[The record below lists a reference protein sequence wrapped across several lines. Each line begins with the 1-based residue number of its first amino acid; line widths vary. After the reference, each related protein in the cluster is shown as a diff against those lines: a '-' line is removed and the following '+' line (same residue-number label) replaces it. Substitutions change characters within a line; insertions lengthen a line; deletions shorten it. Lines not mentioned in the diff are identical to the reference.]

1 VIPRNKH
8 EKNSQR
14 GKKAFMY
21 YRNPAF
27 CWVVE
32 ALPSDVALVLGK
44 EATFA
49 ECLLVRSAKLLT
61 KGPAGDPFAEC

>member
-1 VIPRNKH
+1 
-8 EKNSQR
+8 
-14 GKKAFMY
+14 MY

>member
-1 VIPRNKH
+1 
-8 EKNSQR
+8 
-14 GKKAFMY
+14 MY

-27 CWVVE
+27 CRVVE

-49 ECLLVRSAKLLT
+49 ECLLVCSAKLLI
-61 KGPAGDPFAEC
+61 KRPVGDPFAEC